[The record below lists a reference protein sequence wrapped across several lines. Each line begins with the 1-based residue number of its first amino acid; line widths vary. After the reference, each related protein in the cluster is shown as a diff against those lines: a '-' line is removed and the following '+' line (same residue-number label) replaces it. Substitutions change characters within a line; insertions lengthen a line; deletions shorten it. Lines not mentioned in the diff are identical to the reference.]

1 MPLTASQ
8 RVTLITGI
16 AAELDRE
23 NRSHIVAIL
32 HQFGVETETE
42 DRIDN
47 DKAYILAMIKDSP
60 DETLLA
66 LGEHFGV
73 FVAGKP
79 VVPTPAFWERGC
91 LRLFISHINKHRRFA
106 GRLQS
111 ALMNYGITAFVAH
124 KDIAPTKAWENEIIA
139 ALETCHAL
147 IALMHP
153 TFHASSWTDQ
163 EIGYAM
169 GRGVAVCSVMIGEKP
184 YGFINRYQAFSSE
197 GNDEDIP
204 VLAMEIFEA
213 YKTNPQTQGLLT
225 EAVVQMFE
233 KCPSFARAREIKD
246 LLKRLPRLDPTHG
259 SRLRKTLISNHQ
271 VYDAF
276 GVPEAVKAI
285 IKRLKH

>member
-8 RVTLITGI
+8 RVNLITRI
-16 AAELDRE
+16 TAELDHE
-23 NRSHIVAIL
+23 NRFHIVAIL
-32 HQFGVETETE
+32 HQFGVETNTE
-42 DRIDN
+42 VSIGN

-73 FVAGKP
+73 FIASKS
-79 VVPTPAFWERGC
+79 VVPTPAFWEAGH
-91 LRLFISHINKHRRFA
+91 LRLFISHINKHRGFA

-111 ALMNYGITAFVAH
+111 ALVKYGITAFVAH

-139 ALETCHAL
+139 ALETCHAF

-153 TFHASSWTDQ
+153 NFHASSWTDQ

-184 YGFINRYQAFSSE
+184 YGFISRYQAFSADDD
-197 GNDEDIP
+197 NDSIP
-204 VLAMEIFEA
+204 ILAQEIFEA
-213 YKTNPQTQGLLT
+213 YSTNPQTQDSLT
-225 EAVVQMFE
+225 EAVIQMFE

-246 LLKRLPRLDPTHG
+246 LLVGLPGLNATHAPRL
-259 SRLRKTLISNHQ
+259 REALKSNHQ
-271 VYDAF
+271 LYEAF

-285 IKRLKH
+285 VKRLK